1 MAKFYL
7 ETGLKITIT
16 YKFIEF
22 FPQKYFAS
30 LAQDIVSSRRLV
42 DTDKTEIA
50 FTNKLTGNSLYSTS
64 LLNKEKHWNITYHS
78 EDTVDQSINDPRF
91 YSLERN

>member
-7 ETGLKITIT
+7 ETRLKITET

-22 FPQKYFAS
+22 FSQKYFDS

-42 DTDKTEIA
+42 DIDKTETVIA
-50 FTNKLTGNSLYSTS
+50 LTNKLTGNSLNPAS
-64 LLNKEKHWNITYHS
+64 LLNKEKH
-78 EDTVDQSINDPRF
+78 
-91 YSLERN
+91 